1 MFDIKALDQIIKDTI
16 TVVAKSKEQIYDIA
30 ENARVEKQRVAL
42 ELDDIQNKT
51 VETIREVDELERS
64 EKTARFR
71 LMDVSRNFNRYTEK
85 DIKEAYDHARE
96 LQVKLGLLRERESQ
110 LRLRRNQLEISLRKL
125 DETVK
130 KAENMVGQVGA
141 ALNLLGGN
149 LQGISSKLEEI
160 QQRQN
165 FGVQVIRAQE
175 EERRRVARD
184 IHDGPAQSMANVILR
199 AEICEKLLDKNPA
212 QVPKELRELKTVV
225 KNSLQDVR
233 KIIFDLRPMALDDL
247 GIIPTLKRY
256 FSEYQERN
264 GIIIELVAFGQ
275 EKRISSGMEV
285 AIFRVIQEAVN
296 NVNKHAK
303 AYRVLVRL
311 EMTPKVVNCSI
322 KDDGVGFN
330 VKEKMGQDKFGLLG
344 MRERVELLKGKFAIN
359 SAPEQGTEVK
369 FSIPLEE
376 NS

>member
-1 MFDIKALDQIIKDTI
+1 MLDIKALDQIIKDTI
-16 TVVAKSKEQIYDIA
+16 TVVEKSKEQIYDIA

-42 ELDDIQNKT
+42 ELDDIQNKA

-64 EKTARFR
+64 EKKARVR

-96 LQVKLGLLRERESQ
+96 QQVKVGLLRERERQ

-125 DETVK
+125 DETVN
-130 KAENMVGQVGA
+130 KAENMVGQVGV

-149 LQGISSKLEEI
+149 LQGISDRLEEI

-165 FGVQVIRAQE
+165 FGVQVIKAQE

-264 GIIIELVAFGQ
+264 GINIDLVAFGQ

-296 NVNKHAK
+296 NVNKHSK
-303 AYRVLVRL
+303 AHKVLVRL

-322 KDDGVGFN
+322 KDDGVGFD
-330 VKEKMGQDKFGLLG
+330 VKEKMDQDKFGLLG
-344 MRERVELLKGKFAIN
+344 MRERVELLRGSFTIN

-369 FSIPLEE
+369 FNIPLEE
-376 NS
+376 D

>member
-1 MFDIKALDQIIKDTI
+1 MLDIKALDQIIKDTI
-16 TVVAKSKEQIYDIA
+16 TVVEKSKEQIYDIA

-42 ELDDIQNKT
+42 ELDDIQNKA

-64 EKTARFR
+64 EKKARVR

-96 LQVKLGLLRERESQ
+96 QQVKVGLLRERERQ

-125 DETVK
+125 DETVN
-130 KAENMVGQVGA
+130 KAENMVGQVGV

-149 LQGISSKLEEI
+149 LQGISDRLEEI

-165 FGVQVIRAQE
+165 FGVQVIKAQE

-264 GIIIELVAFGQ
+264 GINIDLVAFGQ

-296 NVNKHAK
+296 NVNKHSK
-303 AYRVLVRL
+303 AHKVLVRL

-322 KDDGVGFN
+322 KDDGVGFD
-330 VKEKMGQDKFGLLG
+330 VKVKMDQDKFGLLG
-344 MRERVELLKGKFAIN
+344 MRERVELLRGSFTIN

-376 NS
+376 D

>member
-1 MFDIKALDQIIKDTI
+1 MLDIKALDQIIKDTI
-16 TVVAKSKEQIYDIA
+16 TVVEKSKEQIYDIA

-42 ELDDIQNKT
+42 ELDDIQNKA

-64 EKTARFR
+64 EKKARVR

-96 LQVKLGLLRERESQ
+96 QQVKVGLLRERERQ

-125 DETVK
+125 DETVN
-130 KAENMVGQVGA
+130 KAENMVGQVGV

-149 LQGISSKLEEI
+149 LQGISDRLEEI

-165 FGVQVIRAQE
+165 FGVQVIKAQE

-264 GIIIELVAFGQ
+264 GINIDLVAFGQ

-296 NVNKHAK
+296 NVNKHSK
-303 AYRVLVRL
+303 AHKVLVRL

-322 KDDGVGFN
+322 KDDGVGFD
-330 VKEKMGQDKFGLLG
+330 VKVKMDQDKFGLLG
-344 MRERVELLKGKFAIN
+344 MRERVELLRGSFTIN

-369 FSIPLEE
+369 FNIPLEE
-376 NS
+376 D